1 MRASLIDIEQYEKYL
16 QPLWA
21 TTFKVLDDIKDSVR
35 ASAMDLCRVLTTTLV
50 HAIETDGSGHRGS
63 TMLQHVMP
71 FLLSP
76 AGLEA
81 SAQEVQLFA
90 LG

>member
-1 MRASLIDIEQYEKYL
+1 
-16 QPLWA
+16 
-21 TTFKVLDDIKDSVR
+21 
-35 ASAMDLCRVLTTTLV
+35 MDLCRVLTTTLT
-50 HAIETDGSGHRGS
+50 HAVEANESRHKGSF
-63 TMLQHVMP
+63 MLQHIMP

-90 LG
+90 LGQFCSTTLATCKLLG